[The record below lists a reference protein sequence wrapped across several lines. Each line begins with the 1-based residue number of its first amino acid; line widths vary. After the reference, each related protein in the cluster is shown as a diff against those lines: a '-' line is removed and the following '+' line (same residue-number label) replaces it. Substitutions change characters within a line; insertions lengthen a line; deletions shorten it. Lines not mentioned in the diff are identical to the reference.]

1 MLKTVAIEITGKVQG
16 VFFRKYTQQTG
27 RRLNLCGFVR
37 NLNNGSVYVEAT
49 GSELQLKELVAWCH
63 KGSPLA
69 VVRQVLVREISVIHN
84 EPFQII

>member
-16 VFFRKYTQQTG
+16 VFFRKYTLQTG

-37 NLNNGSVYVEAT
+37 NLTDGSVYVEAT

-69 VVRQVLVREISVIHN
+69 VVKQVLDREISVIHK
-84 EPFQII
+84 EPFQIL

>member
-16 VFFRKYTQQTG
+16 VFFRKYTLQTG

-37 NLNNGSVYVEAT
+37 NLTDGSVYVEAT
-49 GSELQLKELVAWCH
+49 GSGLQLKELVAWCH

-69 VVRQVLVREISVIHN
+69 VVKQVLVREISVIHK
-84 EPFQII
+84 EPFQIL

>member
-16 VFFRKYTQQTG
+16 VFFRKYTLQTG

-37 NLNNGSVYVEAT
+37 NLTDGSVYVEAT

-69 VVRQVLVREISVIHN
+69 VVKQVLVREISVIHK
-84 EPFQII
+84 EPFQIL

>member
-69 VVRQVLVREISVIHN
+69 VVKQVLVREISVIHN

>member
-37 NLNNGSVYVEAT
+37 NLTNGSVYVEAT

-69 VVRQVLVREISVIHN
+69 VVKQVLVREISVIHN